1 MYNCHSP
8 LDETIIAKWD
18 RVWYDALFPGLM
30 VGLPRTQAFLSV
42 VKASISPHALELSS
56 PALVHVQSH
65 KLVSQACWMYCIT
78 TM

>member
-56 PALVHVQSH
+56 PALVQSH
-65 KLVSQACWMYCIT
+65 KLVSQGMYCIT